1 MLETLIMFAGVILG
15 YFMLHLKN
23 SIQKNIINLNEK
35 VQVIIVALIIFIMGI
50 NLGSIDNFAHKILTM
65 GLQSLLFAFIPT
77 VFSVAVVYFF
87 SQKFIIRG
95 HK

>member
-1 MLETLIMFAGVILG
+1 MLETLIMLVGVILG
-15 YFMLHLKN
+15 YFMLRLKN
-23 SIQKNIINLNEK
+23 STQKNIIDLNGK

-65 GLQSLLFAFIPT
+65 GLQSLLFALIPT
-77 VFSVAVVYFF
+77 AFSVAVVYFF